1 MAFDVSTRVTGGK
14 ELARVLRG
22 LSGENSHALIKRI
35 ETGMRRELLPR
46 LASGVGRQTGALSK
60 SFDLRTR
67 GDSIELTSN
76 VHYSR
81 QARFSDAQPNNTVD
95 LANKIASR
103 QIERIVRRAR
113 QG

>member
-1 MAFDVSTRVTGGK
+1 MVFDISTRVTGGK

-22 LSGENSHALIKRI
+22 LSQANSYELVKRI
-35 ETGMRRELLPR
+35 EMGMRRELLPR
-46 LASGVGRQTGALSK
+46 LASGVGRESGDLAK
-60 SFDLRTR
+60 SFDLKTR

-81 QARFSDAQPNNTVD
+81 QAKFKDRNPDNTVE
-95 LANKIASR
+95 LAHKIASR

>member
-1 MAFDVSTRVTGGK
+1 MAFDVSTRVTGGEK
-14 ELARVLRG
+14 LAKVLRG
-22 LSGENSHALIKRI
+22 LSQANSHQLVKRI
-35 ETGMRRELLPR
+35 EMGMRRELLPR
-46 LASGVGRQTGALSK
+46 LASGVGRQSGDLAK

-81 QARFSDAQPNNTVD
+81 QAKFRNRKPDNTVE
-95 LANKIASR
+95 LAHKIASR
-103 QIERIVRRAR
+103 QIERIVRRAM

>member
-1 MAFDVSTRVTGGK
+1 MVFDVSTRVTGGK

-22 LSGENSHALIKRI
+22 LSKENSHALIKRI

-46 LASGVGRQTGALSK
+46 IASGVGRQSGDLAK
-60 SFDLRTR
+60 SFDLKTR

-81 QARFSDAQPNNTVD
+81 QAKFRDRNPDNTVA
-95 LANKIASR
+95 LAHKITSR